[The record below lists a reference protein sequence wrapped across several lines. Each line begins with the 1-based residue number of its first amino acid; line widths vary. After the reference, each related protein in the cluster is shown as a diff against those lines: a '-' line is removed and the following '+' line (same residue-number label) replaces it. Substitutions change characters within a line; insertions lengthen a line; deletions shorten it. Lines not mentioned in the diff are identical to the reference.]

1 MAIKKAKQIAIFG
14 MILVVL
20 TLFFDSYFDAI
31 FARIRGDL
39 LTNIMHF
46 ITDFGLLFLI
56 GIIGVV
62 ALWKKKY
69 KMLMF
74 MMICAV
80 LAFEGAFILKLIFQV
95 PRPYVLGY
103 EEPIFLAS
111 GYAFPSIHTA
121 FITSLLPF
129 QKHLFRKRNL
139 AFIYFVMFAIVFSRI
154 YLGVHSMSD
163 IVAGIAVGSIATYTF
178 LGAEQRHGLIE
189 WFKSRV
195 TDKFELRR
203 QTAHLIIG
211 ISIVFLLKLQL
222 LNAQILFIIT
232 ALGGLLVLLAMR
244 YRVPII
250 HDVLEYFERPHHIRR
265 FPGRG
270 SFFMF
275 LGAALA
281 TLIFDLNIAMAA
293 IMIMAVG
300 DSVTNIVGRHFGKVK
315 NPFNEKKN
323 IEGTFWGIGTGTLA
337 ALFFVPFG
345 AAFWAATISMIVESL
360 DLGWRRRNLELDD
373 NVVIPLVAGA
383 VMTIIMF

>member
-1 MAIKKAKQIAIFG
+1 MAIKKAKRIAIAGIF
-14 MILVVL
+14 LVVL
-20 TLFFDSYFDAI
+20 ALFFDTFFDDI
-31 FARIRGDL
+31 LLKIRGDL
-39 LTNIMHF
+39 LTGFMHF
-46 ITDFGLLFLI
+46 VTDFGLLFLI
-56 GIIGVV
+56 VVIG
-62 ALWKKKY
+62 AASLWKRKY

-74 MMICAV
+74 MIICSV
-80 LAFEGAFILKLIFQV
+80 LAFESSFILKMIFQV

-111 GYAFPSIHTA
+111 GYAFPSIHSA
-121 FITSLLPF
+121 FIASLLPF

-139 AFIYFVMFAIVFSRI
+139 IFIYFLMFAIVFSRI
-154 YLGVHSMSD
+154 YLGVHTMSD
-163 IVAGIAVGSIATYTF
+163 IVAGITVGVVATYTF
-178 LGAEQRHGLIE
+178 LGAEIKYNLIE
-189 WFKSRV
+189 WFKSKV

-203 QTAHLIIG
+203 QTAHLMIG
-211 ISIVFLLKLQL
+211 VSIVFLLKLQL

-232 ALGGLLVLLAMR
+232 AVGGLLVLIAMK
-244 YRVPII
+244 YRLPLI
-250 HDVLEYFERPHHIRR
+250 HDILEYFERPHHIRR

-275 LGAALA
+275 LGAALT

-300 DSVTNIVGRHFGKVK
+300 DSVTNIIGRHFGKVK

-345 AAFWAATISMIVESL
+345 AAFWAATISMILESL

-373 NVVIPLVAGA
+373 NVLIPLVAG
-383 VMTIIMF
+383 VIMTIIMY

>member
-1 MAIKKAKQIAIFG
+1 MAIKKAKRIAITG
-14 MILVVL
+14 MILVIF
-20 TLFFDSYFDAI
+20 TLFTDSYFNAL
-31 FARIRGDL
+31 FATLRSDI
-39 LTNIMHF
+39 LTNLMHF

-56 GIIGVV
+56 GVIGAV
-62 ALWKKKY
+62 ALWQKKY
-69 KMLMF
+69 RMLMF
-74 MMICAV
+74 MGICGI
-80 LAFEGAFILKLIFQV
+80 LAFEGAFVLKQIFAV

-103 EEPIFLAS
+103 EAPMFLAS

-121 FITSLLPF
+121 FIASLLPF
-129 QKHLFRKRNL
+129 QKHLFKRGNL
-139 AFIYFVMFAIVFSRI
+139 WLIYLVMFGVVFSRI

-178 LGAEQRHGLIE
+178 LGAEQKYNLIA
-189 WFKSRV
+189 WFKERV

-211 ISIVFLLKLQL
+211 IAIVFFLKLQL

-232 ALGGLLVLLAMR
+232 AIGGLLVLLAMR
-244 YRVPII
+244 MRVPII
-250 HDVLEYFERPHHIRR
+250 HDILEYFERPHHIRR

-337 ALFFVPFG
+337 ALLFVPFG
-345 AAFWAATISMIVESL
+345 AAFWAATISMILESL
-360 DLGWRRRNLELDD
+360 DLGWRRRNIEIDD
-373 NVVIPLVAGA
+373 NVVIPLVAG
-383 VMTIIMF
+383 VIMTIIIF

>member
-1 MAIKKAKQIAIFG
+1 MAIKKAKRIAITG
-14 MILVVL
+14 MILVIL

-31 FARIRGDL
+31 FAVMRIDL
-39 LTNIMHF
+39 LTSLMHF

-56 GIIGVV
+56 GLIGAV
-62 ALWKKKY
+62 ALWKRKY

-74 MMICAV
+74 MIICAII
-80 LAFEGAFILKLIFQV
+80 AFEGAFILKMIFQA

-103 EEPIFLAS
+103 DEPIFLAS

-121 FITSLLPF
+121 FIVSLIPF
-129 QKHLFRKRNL
+129 QKHLFKKRNL
-139 AFIYFVMFAIVFSRI
+139 IFIYAVMLAVVFSRI

-163 IVAGIAVGSIATYTF
+163 IVAGIVVGSVATYSF
-178 LGAEQRHGLIE
+178 LGAEQKYGLIE

-211 ISIVFLLKLQL
+211 LSIVFLLKLQL
-222 LNAQILFIIT
+222 LNAQILFVIT
-232 ALGGLLVLLAMR
+232 AIGGLFVLLAMR
-244 YRVPII
+244 MRLPVI
-250 HDVLEYFERPHHIRR
+250 HDILEYFERPHHIRR

-281 TLIFDLNIAMAA
+281 TLIFELDIAMAA

-300 DSVTNIVGRHFGKVK
+300 DSVTNIIGRHFGKVK

-337 ALFFVPFG
+337 ALLFVPFG
-345 AAFWAATISMIVESL
+345 AAFWAATISMIIESL
-360 DLGWRRRNLELDD
+360 DLGWRRRNIELDD
-373 NVVIPLVAGA
+373 NMIIPLVAGV
-383 VMTIIMF
+383 VMTIIMY

>member
-1 MAIKKAKQIAIFG
+1 MAIKKAKRLALFG
-14 MILVVL
+14 MILVIF
-20 TLFFDSYFDAI
+20 TLFLDSYFTALFTAI
-31 FARIRGDL
+31 RSDL
-39 LTNIMHF
+39 LTNLMEF

-56 GIIGVV
+56 GVIGVV
-62 ALWKKKY
+62 ALWKRKY
-69 KMLMF
+69 RMLIF
-74 MMICAV
+74 MAICAI
-80 LAFEGAFILKLIFQV
+80 LAFEGAFILKMIFQV
-95 PRPYVLGY
+95 PRPYVLSY

-121 FITSLLPF
+121 FIVSLLPF
-129 QKHLFRKRNL
+129 QKHLFKRSNL
-139 AFIYFVMFAIVFSRI
+139 ILIYLVMFGVVFSRI

-189 WFKSRV
+189 WFRERV

-211 ISIVFLLKLQL
+211 LAIVFLLKLQL

-232 ALGGLLVLLAMR
+232 ALGGLVVLFAMR
-244 YRVPII
+244 YRLPII
-250 HDVLEYFERPHHIRR
+250 HDILEYFERPHHIRR

-281 TLIFDLNIAMAA
+281 TLIFELDIAMAA

-337 ALFFVPFG
+337 ALLFVPFG
-345 AAFWAATISMIVESL
+345 AAFWAATISMIIESL
-360 DLGWRRRNLELDD
+360 DLGWRRRNIELDD
-373 NVVIPLVAGA
+373 NVIIPLVAG
-383 VMTIIMF
+383 VIMTIIIY